1 MRQRHPWQVWQ
12 TYLRFW
18 ILCFFLGAIALCL
31 PADAQTLRPYLDRAM
46 DQISEFYLDNG
57 MHFIVMEQHQA
68 PIISF
73 LTYVDVGGVDEP
85 EGQTG
90 VAHYL
95 EHLAFKGTRRIGTT
109 NYAAEKKK
117 LAQLDALFERLQ
129 ATRDEQQRETLFREF
144 VAVQQAAD
152 RYVIRN
158 HYGQI
163 VQQAGGVGLN
173 ATTSAD
179 ATRYFYSFP
188 ANKLELWMSLESE
201 RFLEPVFRD
210 FYQEKE
216 VILEE
221 RRLRTE
227 NSPTGQL
234 FEAFLATTFRQ
245 HPYRRPVIGY
255 REDIQNLRRAD
266 VERFFR
272 RYYTPD
278 KMTMVLVGDVD
289 PQEVRKLAKVYFGR
303 YPKGRGQTTAIPPEP
318 PQTAPRQIT
327 LELASQP
334 LYLEAYPC
342 PPLKDAAYLTYE
354 ILARILTGGRTS
366 RLYRSLVL
374 EQKLA
379 VNIQAYVG
387 FPGNKY
393 PNRFLIYGVPA
404 PGQTTAAL
412 AAGIAAELRA
422 LQTTPVTPAELDRV
436 KTQLRMELLQ
446 NLMSHEGMAKLLAE
460 YAVKGGGWQ
469 QLFARLEAIEAMTPA
484 DIQRVAQ
491 LLQPE
496 QRTVAQI
503 QTRS

>member
-12 TYLRFW
+12 TYLQFW
-18 ILCFFLGAIALCL
+18 ILCLLLGAIALCL
-31 PADAQTLRPYLDRAM
+31 PADAETLRPYLDRAM
-46 DQISEFYLDNG
+46 DRISEFYLDNG

-85 EGQTG
+85 AGQTG

-109 NYAAEKKK
+109 DYAAEKEK
-117 LAQLDALFERLQ
+117 LAQLDRLFEQLQ
-129 ATRDEQQRETLFREF
+129 ATTDERQRQALITEF
-144 VAVQQAAD
+144 AAVQQAAD

-158 HYGQI
+158 QYGQI

-234 FEAFLATTFRQ
+234 FEAFLATSFRQ

-272 RYYTPD
+272 QYYTPD

-289 PQEVRKLAKVYFGR
+289 PQEVRRLATVYFGR
-303 YPKGRGQTTAIPPEP
+303 YPKGRGKTTAIPPEP

-334 LYLEAYPC
+334 LYIEAYPC
-342 PPLKDAAYLTYE
+342 PALRQPAYLSYE
-354 ILARILTGGRTS
+354 ILARLLSGGRTS

-379 VNIQAYVG
+379 LNVQAYVG

-393 PNRFLIYGVPA
+393 PNRFLIYGAPA

-412 AAGIAAELRA
+412 AAGIAQELKA
-422 LQTTPVTPAELDRV
+422 LQTTPVTLAELERV
-436 KTQLRMELLQ
+436 KAQLRMELLQ
-446 NLMSHEGMAKLLAE
+446 NLMSNEGMAKLLAE

-469 QLFARLEAIEAMTPA
+469 QLFARLEAINDITPA

-491 LLQPE
+491 SLKPE

>member
-1 MRQRHPWQVWQ
+1 MSLLQLIRSQCQ
-12 TYLRFW
+12 
-18 ILCFFLGAIALCL
+18 CFCVGAIALWVWL
-31 PADAQTLRPYLDRAM
+31 TPIASAQTIRPYIDRAM
-46 DQISEFYLDNG
+46 NQISEFYLDNG

-95 EHLAFKGTRRIGTT
+95 EHLAFKGTRRIGTR
-109 NYAAEKKK
+109 NYAAEKETF
-117 LAQLDALFERLQ
+117 AQLDQLFDQLQ
-129 ATRDEQQRETLFREF
+129 ATHDDAQRQQLLVEF
-144 VAVQQAAD
+144 AAVQRVAD
-152 RYVIRN
+152 RYVLQN
-158 HYGQI
+158 QYGQI
-163 VQQAGGVGLN
+163 VQQAGGIGLN

-201 RFLEPVFRD
+201 RFLEPVFRE

-227 NSPTGQL
+227 NSPSGQL
-234 FEAFLATTFRQ
+234 FEAFLATTFQ
-245 HPYRRPVIGY
+245 EHPYRRPVIGY
-255 REDIQNLRRAD
+255 RDDIQNLRRID
-266 VERFFR
+266 VERFFAE
-272 RYYTPD
+272 YYTPE

-289 PQEVRKLAKVYFGR
+289 PKQVQRLAQVYFGR
-303 YPKGRGQTTAIPPEP
+303 YPKGQGKATAIAPEP
-318 PQTAPRQIT
+318 PPTEPRSIT

-334 LYLEAYPC
+334 LYIEAYPC
-342 PPLKDAAYLTYE
+342 PALRDPTYLQYE
-354 ILARILTGGRTS
+354 MLAQILSGGRTS
-366 RLYRSLVL
+366 RLYRALVL
-374 EQKLA
+374 EQKTALN
-379 VNIQAYVG
+379 VQAYVG

-393 PNRFLIYGVPA
+393 PNRFLIYGAPA
-404 PGQTTAAL
+404 PGHTTAAL
-412 AAGIAAELRA
+412 AAGIAKELQA
-422 LQTTPVTPAELDRV
+422 LQADPISADELARV

-446 NLMSHEGMAKLLAE
+446 NLTSNEGMAKLLAD
-460 YAVKGGGWQ
+460 YAVKGEGWQ
-469 QLFARLEAIEAMTPA
+469 QLFNRLEAIEQITPA

-491 LLQPE
+491 SLRPQ

>member
-1 MRQRHPWQVWQ
+1 MLFAHVRWRHYRLLCVW
-12 TYLRFW
+12 
-18 ILCFFLGAIALCL
+18 AIALWVWFT
-31 PADAQTLRPYLDRAM
+31 PMASAQTIRPYIDRTM
-46 DQISEFYLDNG
+46 QQISEFYLDNG

-109 NYAAEKKK
+109 DYAAEQGK
-117 LAQLDALFERLQ
+117 LAQLDQLFEQIQ
-129 ATRDEQQRETLFREF
+129 ATQDEAQRERLLVEF
-144 VAVQQAAD
+144 AAVQQAAD
-152 RYVIRN
+152 RYVVSN
-158 HYGQI
+158 QYGQI

-201 RFLEPVFRD
+201 RFLEPVFRE

-221 RRLRTE
+221 RRLRSD
-227 NSPTGQL
+227 NSPSGQL
-234 FEAFLATTFRQ
+234 FEAFLATTFQQ

-266 VERFFR
+266 VARFFAD
-272 RYYTPD
+272 YYTPD

-289 PQEVRKLAKVYFGR
+289 PQQVQQLATVYFGR
-303 YPKGRGQTTAIPPEP
+303 YPKTQGKTTAIAPEP
-318 PQTAPRQIT
+318 LSTEPRSIT
-327 LELASQP
+327 LPLASQP
-334 LYLEAYPC
+334 LYIEAYPC
-342 PPLKDAAYLTYE
+342 PALRDPTYLHYE
-354 ILARILTGGRTS
+354 LLARILSGGRTS
-366 RLYRSLVL
+366 RLYRALVL
-374 EQKLA
+374 DQKTALN
-379 VNIQAYVG
+379 VQAFVG

-393 PNRFLIYGVPA
+393 PNRFLVYGAPA

-412 AAGIAAELRA
+412 AAGIAKELQA
-422 LQTTPVTPAELDRV
+422 LQTTPISPEELDRV

-446 NLMSHEGMAKLLAE
+446 TLTSNEGMAKLLAD
-460 YAVKGGGWQ
+460 YAVKGTGWQ
-469 QLFARLEAIEAMTPA
+469 QLFNRLEAIEEITPA

-491 LLQPE
+491 SLQPQ

-503 QTRS
+503 QPQP

>member
-1 MRQRHPWQVWQ
+1 MRQQRHWQVYFWQ
-12 TYLRFW
+12 
-18 ILCFFLGAIALCL
+18 ILLCLVLGAIALSL
-31 PADAQTLRPYLDRAM
+31 PADAQTIRPYIDRAM

-57 MHFIVMEQHQA
+57 MHFIVTEQHQA
-68 PIISF
+68 PIVSF

-109 NYAAEKKK
+109 DYAPEKEK
-117 LAQLDALFERLQ
+117 LAQLDRLFEQLQ
-129 ATRDEQQRETLFREF
+129 ATTDERQRQALITEF
-144 VAVQQAAD
+144 AAVQQAAD

-158 HYGQI
+158 QYGQI

-234 FEAFLATTFRQ
+234 FEAFLATSFRQ
-245 HPYRRPVIGY
+245 HPYRQPVIGY

-272 RYYTPD
+272 QYYTPD

-289 PQEVRKLAKVYFGR
+289 PQEVKKLAKVYFGR
-303 YPKGRGQTTAIPPEP
+303 YPKGAAKTPTIPPEP
-318 PQTAPRQIT
+318 PQTEPRQIT
-327 LELASQP
+327 LEFASQP
-334 LYLEAYPC
+334 LYIEAYPC
-342 PPLKDAAYLTYE
+342 PPLGDPAYLTYE
-354 ILARILTGGRTS
+354 ILARLLSGGRTS

-379 VNIQAYVG
+379 LNVQTYVG

-393 PNRFLIYGVPA
+393 PNRFLIYGAPA

-412 AAGIAAELRA
+412 AAGIAQELKA
-422 LQTTPVTPAELDRV
+422 LQTAPVTPAELERV

-446 NLMSHEGMAKLLAE
+446 NLMSNEGMAKLLAE

-469 QLFARLEAIEAMTPA
+469 QLFARLEAINDITSA

-491 LLQPE
+491 SLQPQ

-503 QTRS
+503 QTRP